1 MSLFLVKK
9 FDKNTSNFIYKLR
22 NKKYVRDQ
30 SKSKKKIMI
39 YEHELWFKKFIN
51 NFNNNFYIIK
61 YKGINAGYLR
71 TVKKKINKVV
81 SWALLKEYQ
90 NKGIMTRNLIK
101 LTSNKKFKYR
111 ACVKKNNTPSLKM
124 AYKAGFTKSI
134 KRGKFVYL
142 YKF

>member
-9 FDKNTSNFIYKLR
+9 FDKNISNFIYKLR

-39 YEHELWFKKFIN
+39 YEHELWFKKFII

-81 SWALLKEYQ
+81 SWALLKKYQ

-111 ACVKKNNTPSLKM
+111 ACVKKNNTASLKM
-124 AYKAGFTKSI
+124 ANKAGFTKSI

-142 YKF
+142 YKI